1 MLYDKDIRE
10 PLFFFLEE
18 RYGKVRILEEKNV
31 GGSRADVVMVR
42 ANMIC
47 GVEIKSDADSY
58 VRLAGQVAD
67 YDEFFD
73 RNYLVVG
80 SSHAMSAAEHVPEYW
95 GLISVEEDGDRAD
108 FYVIREASDNPNTD
122 IKKKLGFLWRP
133 ELADIQA
140 MNEMPKYAQFS
151 KKAVIDKIAE
161 KVPEELLHA
170 QISEEL
176 FERDYNKIFD
186 KINEYRVEK
195 GLKKKKKRS
204 YRRRRSKKG

>member
-18 RYGKVRILEEKNV
+18 SYGKVRILEEKNV

-42 ANMIC
+42 ENMIC

-95 GLISVEEDGDRAD
+95 GLISVEEDGDKAD
-108 FYVIREASDNPNTD
+108 FYVIREASDNPNRD

-140 MNEMPKYAQFS
+140 MNAMPKYAQFS

-161 KVPEELLHA
+161 KVPEGLLHA

-176 FERDYNKIFD
+176 FERDYNRIFD
-186 KINEYRVEK
+186 KINEYRAEK
-195 GLKKKKKRS
+195 GLKKKRKRS
-204 YRRRRSKKG
+204 YRRRAGRKG

>member
-42 ANMIC
+42 ENMIC

-67 YDEFFD
+67 YDDFFD

-108 FYVIREASDNPNTD
+108 FYFIREASDNPNTD

-140 MNEMPKYAQFS
+140 MNAMPKYDRFS

-176 FERDYNKIFD
+176 FERDYNRIFD
-186 KINEYRVEK
+186 KINEYRAEK
-195 GLKKKKKRS
+195 GLKKKRKRS
-204 YRRRRSKKG
+204 YRRRRRKKG

>member
-18 RYGKVRILEEKNV
+18 SYGKVRILEEKNV

-42 ANMIC
+42 ENMIC

-95 GLISVEEDGDRAD
+95 GLISVEEDGDKAD
-108 FYVIREASDNPNTD
+108 FYVIREASDNPNRD

-133 ELADIQA
+133 ELADIQT
-140 MNEMPKYAQFS
+140 MNFMPKYAQLS

-161 KVPEELLHA
+161 KVPEGLLHA

-176 FERDYNKIFD
+176 FERDYNRILD
-186 KINEYRVEK
+186 KINEYRTEK
-195 GLKKKKKRS
+195 GLKKKRKRS
-204 YRRRRSKKG
+204 YRRRAGRKG